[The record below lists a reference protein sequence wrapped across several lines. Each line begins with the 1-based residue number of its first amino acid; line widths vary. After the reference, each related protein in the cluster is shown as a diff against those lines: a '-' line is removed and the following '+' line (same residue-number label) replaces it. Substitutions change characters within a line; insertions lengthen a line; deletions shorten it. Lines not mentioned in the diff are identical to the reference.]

1 MVLLDAPAPSFSLSQ
16 ITLAIPFRDRT
27 QLSYALTSQT
37 ADSERNIQSGLL
49 LGSWNK
55 W

>member
-1 MVLLDAPAPSFSLSQ
+1 MVSLDAPAPSFSLSQ
-16 ITLAIPFRDRT
+16 LFALGTGTL
-27 QLSYALTSQT
+27 LSHAQTSQT